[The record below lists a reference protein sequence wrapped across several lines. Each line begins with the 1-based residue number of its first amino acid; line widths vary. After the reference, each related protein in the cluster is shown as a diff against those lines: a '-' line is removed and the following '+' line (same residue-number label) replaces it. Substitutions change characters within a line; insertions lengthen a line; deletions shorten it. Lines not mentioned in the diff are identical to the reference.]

1 MSRFEQIKDVIATI
15 SSVDT
20 KEIELGDSWKDIGID
35 SLRLVELIVALED
48 KFSIKI
54 KDSELNPQNL
64 NSVETIVELIN
75 KYMDKKEKNNVGIYR
90 KIFRRK

>member
-1 MSRFEQIKDVIATI
+1 MIKMSRFEQIKDVIATI

-75 KYMDKKEKNNVGIYR
+75 KYMDKKEK
-90 KIFRRK
+90 K

>member
-75 KYMDKKEKNNVGIYR
+75 KYMDKKEK
-90 KIFRRK
+90 K